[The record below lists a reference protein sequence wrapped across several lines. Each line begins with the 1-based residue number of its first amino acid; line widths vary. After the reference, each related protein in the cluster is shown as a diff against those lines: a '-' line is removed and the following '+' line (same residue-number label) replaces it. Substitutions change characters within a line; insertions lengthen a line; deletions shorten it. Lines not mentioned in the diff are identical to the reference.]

1 MFKCRKTFLFA
12 GIVGLL
18 IILFTSFVHA
28 QNASQLSQTKT
39 SDDGISVYGF
49 IEKLAGNRNF
59 NITTVLTFNVMD
71 GQQRKRIAFSF
82 DMVVKNLEK
91 FTFYL
96 KSPEVVKDIVIR
108 YDIISRKVEYIY
120 KNYKTTENVVPNVSQ
135 VGDILTSITD
145 FLSTPLFN
153 TAYGRDYVEFKPK
166 NAAILA
172 RFGVQPITVRLYMER
187 ELPKKI
193 EILNDKTDEKVVLE
207 FTKFVIG

>member
-1 MFKCRKTFLFA
+1 LFKCRKTFFFA
-12 GIVGLL
+12 AIVGLL
-18 IILFTSFVHA
+18 FILFTSSVCA
-28 QNASQLSQTKT
+28 QNTSQLSHTKT

-59 NITTVLTFNVMD
+59 NISTVLTFDVFD
-71 GQQRKRIAFSF
+71 GQQRKKIAFSF
-82 DMVVKNLEK
+82 DLVIKNLEK

-96 KSPEVVKDIVIR
+96 KSPEVVEDIVIQ
-108 YDIISRKVEYIY
+108 YDMISRKVEYVY
-120 KNYKTTENVVPNVSQ
+120 KNYKTTENVLPNVSQ

-153 TAYGRDYVEFKPK
+153 ATYGRDYVEFRPK

-193 EILNDKTDEKVVLE
+193 EILNDKTNEKVVLE

>member
-1 MFKCRKTFLFA
+1 MFKCKKIFLAVGIIVFLFT
-12 GIVGLL
+12 
-18 IILFTSFVHA
+18 LFTSSVYA
-28 QNASQLSQTKT
+28 QNTSQLPQTKT
-39 SDDGISVYGF
+39 SDDGMSVYGF

-59 NITTVLTFNVMD
+59 NITTVLTFDVMD
-71 GQQRKRIAFSF
+71 GQQHKRIAFSF

-135 VGDILTSITD
+135 IGDILTSITD

-153 TAYGRDYVEFKPK
+153 ATYERDYIEFRPK

-172 RFGVQPITVRLYMER
+172 RFGVQAITVRLYMEM